1 MNKKFSTLVASLL
14 LATTVGT
21 GYAQAQRGTISAAPS
36 GEYVAA
42 IENGKFYQLSNGRQV
57 LIMDRT
63 SKGTYV
69 LKFVDY
75 NNAELAKSLWEIKA
89 VKNNNENGIAFQF
102 VNLTTGLPISFDPN
116 SVNDLKVS
124 PSMWSVT
131 ELSQGTNHWSWLRGT
146 EGAALLGSKSVEA
159 YFGAKNDSIVTLVNT
174 RNGVA
179 AVKYA
184 TKDVTSIPNHLKFT
198 VKKANPVYLNAYDLN
213 TMLQSRDIK
222 KGLSLTFNNE
232 PEGAEFANEFT
243 ARDYEVVDP
252 VGKNSL
258 SLGTKADKL
267 VEIEDAKEWLEIATD
282 NYISK
287 LEELESANASLQ
299 DVFGEL
305 IKLENDVNGLT
316 VKQGEK
322 QVGED
327 DAKKA
332 LKEAQDN
339 YDLIEQ
345 SIKDLPADEDLQKQL
360 AEASEALGK
369 AKEKMEAW
377 EKQQAD
383 LKQKVDAAYGKWKEA
398 YNAWA
403 SAGPNEKDELKDV
416 EQSALETYL
425 QAQEALDKLSE
436 DDYEN
441 LKVEVEKY
449 QKSVDDILAQMAEGS
464 DLKDQLIAATNALND
479 AKNALDKI
487 QAELSE
493 IGQVL
498 TEYELKKAE
507 VSKEVNLAN
516 SEVYAL
522 MQEVWIKEATKNV
535 ACQAVRN
542 AYKAYIAVLHFAD
555 YWYSLKNGN
564 NYLMVDTAYMESY
577 SAGIKHQKFAMKEHK
592 SDFTPKRSNIWN
604 ARDINGRFNYRFF
617 YYPTVDSLVITADGG
632 NEKWETVE
640 YWADRSDSQIIP
652 VWDKNFVKLANLS
665 NKHQEVTIGAPEIV
679 LGKWNQTL
687 NTRIGLNLVSATPG
701 KDIPAGVYFA
711 DIVKDAEHLEPISRL
726 MLDLKYD
733 FTKVATAEWNVMK
746 FEDMPAAKWV
756 VKENTIYNGSPA
768 VMNQE
773 SAGLLNNGAYRV
785 LDVTED
791 GTVILF
797 MAYYNYQGIRVDQT
811 IKLTPVAELNN
822 RGYISKGFSAN
833 TDSLFTLNY
842 LNVAGNVA
850 VQIGSGNDTILRAAA
865 GEGTQFVLENV
876 AKDAVKYGVDDAFL
890 KRAYYIR
897 VNDANKLNNNYKY
910 VTVSEVDGTE
920 LMVVSD
926 KEYRRPFYLKEVNHV
941 DSTHYFALVTT
952 DYDYKAGVIDA
963 SGLIKAEN
971 VMDETR
977 TSAFALN
984 FDKTAYY
991 RLFTADELGE
1001 NGVLNFYRANTAEKA
1016 YLYEKDGLL
1025 EVENKGDNAGDLAD
1039 LTVIPAVTEGTIMP
1053 QYFIAKNVTKV
1064 DADTIL
1070 CTENHASKEEALKC
1084 EHTKFVKDTVYGD
1097 FMVNFKIDADLNKVN
1112 LWENKY
1118 SRLGFLNGYITEGK
1132 LFVNNGNKMIEATK
1146 VAENAHN
1153 AAKFSF
1159 RLVDEGEA
1167 QDFLIESESWGKKT
1181 EFDGGVRPF
1190 EKGGWIKVQNTVPV
1204 IVKTDYEDA
1213 VASADLFN
1221 VDTNAG
1227 GATANDEITTSEV
1240 TIIAGEGNVTIA
1252 NAAGKKVVVSNILGQ
1267 VVATQVLTS
1276 DNAVIAAPQGV
1287 VVVAVEGEEA
1297 VKAIVR

>member
-69 LKFVDY
+69 LKFVNY

-213 TMLQSRDIK
+213 TMLQSRDPE

-243 ARDYEVVDP
+243 ARDYKVVDP

-267 VEIEDAKEWLEIATD
+267 VEIEDAEEWLEIATD

-299 DVFGEL
+299 GVFGEL
-305 IKLENDVNGLT
+305 IKLENKVKGLT
-316 VKQGEK
+316 AKQGEK
-322 QVGED
+322 QVEED
-327 DAKKA
+327 AAKTAYEEAYEAKA
-332 LKEAQDN
+332 
-339 YDLIEQ
+339 LIEQ

-360 AEASEALGK
+360 AEAAEALGK
-369 AKEKMEAW
+369 AKEKKDAW
-377 EKQQAD
+377 KKQQAD
-383 LKQKVDAAYGKWKEA
+383 LTQKADAAYDKWRD
-398 YNAWA
+398 AWSAFA
-403 SAGPNEKDELKDV
+403 SAGPDKKDELHAV
-416 EQSALETYL
+416 EQSALDVYL
-425 QAQEALDKLSE
+425 KAKEALDKLSE
-436 DDYEN
+436 NEYND
-441 LKVEVEKY
+441 LVAEVEKY
-449 QKSVDDILAQMAEGS
+449 EKIVNGILADMAEGS
-464 DLKDQLIAATNALND
+464 GLKDQLIAATNTLND

-487 QAELSE
+487 QAELLE
-493 IGQVL
+493 IGLEL

-507 VSKEVNLAN
+507 VSKEADLAN

-555 YWYSLKNGN
+555 NWYSLKNGN

-592 SDFTPKRSNIWN
+592 NDFTPKRSNIWN

-865 GEGTQFVLENV
+865 GEGTQFVLENA
-876 AKDAVKYGVDDAFL
+876 AKDAVKYGVDNAFL

-897 VNDANKLNNNYKY
+897 VNDANKLNNKYKY
-910 VTVSEVDGTE
+910 VTTSNVDGTE

-971 VMDETR
+971 VTDETR
-977 TSAFALN
+977 TSAFALS

-1097 FMVNFKIDADLNKVN
+1097 FMVNFKIDADLDKAN

-1132 LFVNNGNKMIEATK
+1132 LFVNNGDKMIEATK

-1190 EKGGWIKVQNTVPV
+1190 EKGGWIKVQNMVPV

-1227 GATANDEITTSEV
+1227 DATANDEITTSEV
-1240 TIIAGEGNVTIA
+1240 TVIAGEGNVTIA

-1267 VVATQVLTS
+1267 TIATQVLTS

-1297 VKAIVR
+1297 VKAIVK